1 MCAKGPEAKLVLWL
15 RVNILFILCL
25 VAAVSSHSI
34 SQNLKESERAHTE
47 KNVFAFRFNST
58 PRILYSTAR
67 CAETDALFAAARWVT
82 LRLTQAYSFL
92 YLEVRNGGPF
102 IMEDDDGDPE
112 LIGIV
117 YRVLLYESKT

>member
-47 KNVFAFRFNST
+47 KNFFAFRFNST

-67 CAETDALFAAARWVT
+67 CAETHKLQSGLKWNFQLNMV
-82 LRLTQAYSFL
+82 
-92 YLEVRNGGPF
+92 E
-102 IMEDDDGDPE
+102 
-112 LIGIV
+112 
-117 YRVLLYESKT
+117 